1 MVNKVDFVV
10 FICRAQPY
18 HLGHQANILKALSL
32 ANKRVI
38 VLIGSS
44 GAARNI
50 KNPFT
55 FEERK
60 EMIINDPYVNS
71 STTHLT
77 VLPLQDF
84 KYNNLAWIA
93 QVQEKV
99 KAAIEQ
105 GMHGWSDF
113 PPTVGIIG
121 LDKDESTEYLN
132 WFPQWQMLEVD
143 HFGNENG
150 FDATLVRKL
159 LFSGA
164 DTKFIKGALPES
176 TFKVIVDNVDKWQPL
191 KEEFAFIEKY
201 KEAWASAP
209 YAPTFVTTDAV
220 VFQAGHVLLI
230 KRGAMPGKGQWALP
244 GGFLNPNE
252 QILDGAIRELRE
264 ETRLK
269 VPEPV
274 LRGSIIGEKVFDY
287 PGRSLRGRT
296 ITHAFGFKLNE
307 LGKLPVVKGSD
318 DAAKAKWVS
327 LVDIK
332 PEEMFEDHMD
342 IINYFKGLL

>member
-1 MVNKVDFVV
+1 MSKVDFVV

-18 HLGHQANILKALSL
+18 HLGHQANILKAMTY

-38 VLIGSS
+38 VLVGSS

-60 EMIINDPYVNS
+60 EMILNDPYVNS
-71 STTHLT
+71 SVPLT

-84 KYNNLAWIA
+84 KYNNLAWIT

-99 KAAIEQ
+99 KSAIAQ

-121 LDKDESTEYLN
+121 LDKDESTAYLN
-132 WFPQWQMLEVD
+132 WFPQWESLEVD
-143 HFGNENG
+143 HYGNANG

-164 DTKFIKGALPES
+164 DIKFVKGALPES
-176 TFKVIVDNVDKWQPL
+176 TFKVITDNADKWEPL
-191 KEEFAFIEKY
+191 KEEFAFVEKY

-230 KRGAMPGKGQWALP
+230 KRGAMPGKGLWALP

-296 ITHAFGFKLNE
+296 ITHAFGFKLTE

-327 LVDIK
+327 LVDTK

-342 IINYFKGLL
+342 IINYFKGML

>member
-1 MVNKVDFVV
+1 MSKVDFVV

-18 HLGHQANILKALSL
+18 HLGHQANIIKAMQY

-60 EMIINDPYVNS
+60 EMILNDSYINSAKIPI
-71 STTHLT
+71 T

-84 KYNNLAWIA
+84 KYNNLAWIT

-99 KAAIEQ
+99 KEALRVS
-105 GMHGWSDF
+105 GWTDY
-113 PPTVGIIG
+113 PPTIGILG
-121 LDKDESTEYLN
+121 LDKDESTAYLN
-132 WFPQWQMLEVD
+132 WFPQWETLEVE
-143 HFGNENG
+143 HYGNTNG
-150 FDATLVRKL
+150 FDATLVRRL

-164 DTKFIKGALPES
+164 DMKFVKSALPES
-176 TFKVIVDNVDKWQPL
+176 TFEVINKNADKWESL
-191 KEEFAFIEKY
+191 KEEYAFVEQY
-201 KEAWASAP
+201 KKAWANAP
-209 YAPTFVTTDAV
+209 YPPIFVTVDSV

-230 KRGAMPGKGQWALP
+230 KRGAMPGKGLWALP
-244 GGFLNPNE
+244 GGFLNQNE
-252 QILDGAIRELRE
+252 QILDAAIRELRE

-274 LRGSIIGEKVFDY
+274 LRGSLIGKEVFDY
-287 PGRSLRGRT
+287 PERSLRGRT
-296 ITHAFGFKLNE
+296 VTHAFGFKLTE

-327 LVDIK
+327 LADIR
-332 PEEMFEDHMD
+332 PEEVFEDHMD